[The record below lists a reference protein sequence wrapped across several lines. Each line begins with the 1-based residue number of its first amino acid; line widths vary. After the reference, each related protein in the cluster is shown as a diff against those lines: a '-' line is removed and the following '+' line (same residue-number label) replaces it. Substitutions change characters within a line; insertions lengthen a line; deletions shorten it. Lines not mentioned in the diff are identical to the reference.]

1 MRKVLV
7 LALVFGLVFA
17 STILDAQKKT
27 TKPQPKKKA
36 SSSSTTEQK
45 KEALPRL
52 EIKQVDAEMVEIAF
66 KPGAGNFA
74 LYLSNDTS
82 FPEVRIAPKG
92 DKSVIASD
100 TTEFPSTIKT
110 KRVETLIATEWS
122 KKGEKLV
129 VTKLSP
135 KTEYAF
141 ALYKVGVDSSVLI
154 QKYAF
159 STLAAEPSRQA
170 QQISFGDVTDTTIT
184 LRFIFGNGEGRM
196 LVGAKGEE
204 VDLPQDGKEYRASA
218 RFGSREAQLGKSF
231 VLYDGKDKTPQVTV
245 TNLEPGTKYTF
256 AVFEYN
262 GNGKYRNYNVKPS
275 ANNPRS
281 KITRLKAPEILKV
294 ELIAPDG
301 AFIRWKKVA
310 NAVTYILDVATDEEF
325 RNKVDVYNEVDVGDL
340 DTFELSDLVEGTTY
354 YIRLKARGNGIESL
368 YSKPVKFTT
377 NK

>member
-1 MRKVLV
+1 MKKVVFV
-7 LALVFGLVFA
+7 LWFLIGFYGLFGQTSTKKSPTLNQNFGKDIVVGVFSDSVVLKFEGK
-17 STILDAQKKT
+17 LDSLSLFLYEKPDT
-27 TKPQPKKKA
+27 TKKIKPKDFRNYFVQKSNRLDECRKFFGGWYIGDFKINELTITGLQPKKDYFLNIYK
-36 SSSSTTEQK
+36 SK
-45 KEALPRL
+45 
-52 EIKQVDAEMVEIAF
+52 
-66 KPGAGNFA
+66 
-74 LYLSNDTS
+74 DTL
-82 FPEVRIAPKG
+82 FDFVMQIP
-92 DKSVIASD
+92 
-100 TTEFPSTIKT
+100 
-110 KRVETLIATEWS
+110 
-122 KKGEKLV
+122 
-129 VTKLSP
+129 
-135 KTEYAF
+135 
-141 ALYKVGVDSSVLI
+141 
-154 QKYAF
+154 F
-159 STLAAEPSRQA
+159 STLAVEPTAQA
-170 QQISFGDVTDTTIT
+170 GQIVFTNFSDTSIS
-184 LRFIFGNGEGRM
+184 LQFIFGNGEGRM

-310 NAVTYILDVATDEEF
+310 NGDTYILDVATDEDF
-325 RNKVDVYNEVDVGDL
+325 HNKVDVYNEVDVGDL

-368 YSKPVKFTT
+368 YSKPVKFTIS
-377 NK
+377 K